1 MTVLI
6 FVLAG
11 VTTLVAAA
19 CALGTAWRRT
29 DPFALAFVL
38 APDSTSPESIERVA
52 SAQLLAGTLSPAR
65 YREIACTL
73 AASTAQPAEL
83 QPLA

>member
-11 VTTLVAAA
+11 VTALVAGA
-19 CALGTAWRRT
+19 CALGGAWRRT

-38 APDSTSPESIERVA
+38 APESTSPESVERVA

-65 YREIACTL
+65 YRQIAGEL

-83 QPLA
+83 QRLG

>member
-11 VTTLVAAA
+11 VTALAAAA
-19 CALGTAWRRT
+19 CAFGSAWRRT

-38 APDSTSPESIERVA
+38 DPESTSPESMERVA

-65 YREIACTL
+65 YREIAGTL
-73 AASTAQPAEL
+73 AAATAQPAEL